1 MKFALPFLMI
11 LTAPLSAQEEI
22 PLEDVFRKI
31 EARLKPIESMSGR
44 VRILGG
50 GEMTAEL
57 NIAGWIGC
65 RPGTFLRKEMVL
77 WKLPEG
83 LFLKEECHRPSSV
96 ATRGIFTGTKGGQG
110 LSFAFKASPE
120 EWRSRRGGMTGM
132 LEMMVG
138 GDWALWEVA
147 LWPRQLSARYA
158 NLKAHREKRFVV
170 ITGDWEMPGFMQ
182 PGQKAIR
189 LRWYFD
195 GSTHRIEK
203 MVAHIGKKPME
214 ILCREYIR
222 VQGVEIPSRIEYID
236 NSMLGRGGSMAL
248 LVLDRVESPAGKL
261 ATPNWLNDPALPE
274 ATDASLEDLEKRLK
288 DDPTNGALV
297 MELGN
302 RILLDSRMMGRDSGE
317 WAKKFREYS
326 KPALD
331 AHPGSS
337 LLRLSLFV
345 GMVMADK
352 KVPGDILE
360 EMVRRGDLA
369 FDALAIAV
377 MVAVGKSENEKAK
390 ALLERIPGGGVG
402 AEFRNRVGFSM
413 EIAAIK
419 SAKEFMEKVGRAL
432 EGRSVSEK
440 VSLLSG
446 IAPPV
451 RRFSRGSGPLA
462 GKSVEFLKELADT
475 GKPWCLLLAARGYAG
490 QGKIAESVRLYVLL
504 ADDPDYSSHLKV
516 EFKTVC
522 IRGEEESIPLLEK
535 ISDLI
540 EDPELLLIA
549 VKNAFEKKEEIRF
562 LGLKKR
568 LIHFCVEAD
577 REEDI
582 FPGFRNTDNL
592 VPLLEKLME
601 KERIGDAKEILLA
614 YVNGDNGANLFYG
627 KSKELLV
634 RILADDFAA
643 QYRFLKYSRLDS
655 HFPKTLGMTMKEF
668 VTEIKRRVESGE
680 FDRSE
685 MNVLGKI
692 VEKGVFGEKEGLE
705 IGTIVSLL
713 RKGNEKYPNEKP
725 YRERLGDALCFAKE
739 YADAVSVYDEVMVLR
754 REGGGES
761 RQVGMG
767 SMISTS
773 AGPVKDPTKPS
784 FNATL
789 ELLSKMAYAY
799 LGAGDR
805 EGAVKAIERFLE
817 DFPGDGNIKEAA
829 DAYRVLKMLDQILP
843 LKKRLFLK
851 QVGETNRR
859 GWRDPAVTTGM
870 ELVELYMEMEKFLE
884 AHLVAELVLERK
896 SEEGSPDVWKTLEK
910 HRGEI
915 RKKVGAEELI
925 GAWLEFDFAPVS
937 AARKASIDDLIEM
950 MDDDQIDIRDEAF
963 EKLRKMGPEISAYLA
978 GEREGQGTEVASR
991 LREIL
996 VAHAEKALRER
1007 FLEE

>member
-1 MKFALPFLMI
+1 MKFVLPFLMI

-57 NIAGWIGC
+57 NVAGWIGC
-65 RPGTFLRKEMVL
+65 RPGTFLRKELVL

-83 LFLKEECHRPSSV
+83 LFLKEECHRPSSI
-96 ATRGIFTGTKGGQG
+96 ATRGVFTGNRGGEG

-120 EWRSRRGGMTGM
+120 EWQSRRGGMTGM

-158 NLKAHREKRFVV
+158 NLKAHREKEFVV
-170 ITGDWEMPGFMQ
+170 ITGDWEMPGFIQ
-182 PGQKAIR
+182 AGQKAIR
-189 LRWYFD
+189 LWWYFD
-195 GSTHRIEK
+195 GSTHRVEK

-222 VQGVEIPSRIEYID
+222 VQGVEIPSRIEFME
-236 NSMLGRGGSMAL
+236 NSMLGRGGSKSL

-288 DDPTNGALV
+288 DDPTNGMLV

-302 RILLDSRMMGRDSGE
+302 RILLDSRMMGRDSGK

-345 GMVMADK
+345 GMVMADM

-402 AEFRNRVGFSM
+402 AEFRNRVGFRM
-413 EIAAIK
+413 ELAVIK

-440 VSLLSG
+440 VPLISG
-446 IAPPV
+446 IVPPV
-451 RRFSRGSGPLA
+451 RRFGRGSGPMA
-462 GKSVEFLKELADT
+462 GKPVEFLKELAES

-490 QGKIAESVRLYVLL
+490 QGKTDESVRLYVRLVDHPEY
-504 ADDPDYSSHLKV
+504 ASQLKA
-516 EFKTVC
+516 EFEDVC
-522 IRGEEESIPLLEK
+522 LQGGEEAAPLLEK
-535 ISDLI
+535 ISDQI
-540 EDPELLLIA
+540 EAPGLLLVA
-549 VKNAFEKKEEIRF
+549 LKNAFEKKQEIRF
-562 LGLKKR
+562 AGLKKR
-568 LIHFCVEAD
+568 LIRIC
-577 REEDI
+577 RETDEENVVRR
-582 FPGFRNTDNL
+582 GFRQTGEL

-614 YVNGDNGANLFYG
+614 YANGDDGANLFYG
-627 KSKELLV
+627 KSKKLLV

-668 VTEIKRRVESGE
+668 VTEIRRRVESGE

-685 MNVLGKI
+685 IDVLGKI

-713 RKGNEKYPNEKP
+713 RKGNEKYPKEMT

-739 YADAVSVYDEVMVLR
+739 YADAVSMYDEVMALR
-754 REGGGES
+754 RKGGGES
-761 RQVGMG
+761 RQVGIG
-767 SMISTS
+767 MISTS
-773 AGPVKDPTKPS
+773 ATPVKDVAKPS

-789 ELLSKMAYAY
+789 ELLSKMTYAY

-829 DAYRVLKMLDQILP
+829 DAYRVLEMLDQILP

-851 QVGETNRR
+851 QVGETNRG
-859 GWRDPAVTTGM
+859 GWGDPAVTTGM
-870 ELVELYMEMEKFLE
+870 ELVVLCMEMEKFLE
-884 AHLVAELVLERK
+884 AHLVVGLVLERK
-896 SEEGSPDVWKTLEK
+896 REDGRPEDWKMVEK
-910 HRGEI
+910 KRGEI

-925 GAWLEFDFAPVS
+925 GAWLKFDFAPVS

-978 GEREGQGTEVASR
+978 GAREGQGTEVASR